1 MPRIRSRGPL
11 IDPTQLREG
20 FSSLAQ
26 AFAPPSAQEM
36 LAGVK
41 IRETN
46 QKVSQI
52 ADLYAMAGGSDVDQ
66 ARLDRLAGIAGAYS
80 PSQSLTAVGMN
91 NVTTLRA
98 NSADNERALTQTRL
112 QQRGELDRAMLAP
125 VGAGGTRFVPG
136 SIASAYGVPETQ
148 TGVVSL
154 NPGDRAVLPDGRTLD
169 GAAKPLTDDQ
179 IRAQILGGLPE
190 NERRA
195 AALANVPVETVQSPG
210 GPRIAF
216 RADAVGQAPAQ
227 DAGKQ
232 DLRNYQTPDGRSG
245 TARFDAGRGWV
256 DTQSGAVLPAGAQT
270 YTSQLQGGKNE
281 TGLGTSTRNDIQG
294 QLVDLANLE
303 SVVNQFDDLIKRD
316 PSAIGTTGRVLG
328 FGQDVAA
335 TAQEVTSLL
344 SPRLQEMARQAEQGL
359 IEPEVLRRN
368 FNPNIPQA
376 TLLENL
382 LVAQLAKVNDP
393 NGRLSNQQM
402 EETRKALG
410 GGGWFQNAQR
420 TRASLDGIRQQITA
434 KRGMYRGL
442 EPQAA
447 AIGPGAAPA
456 APPPPVGGQSSVPA
470 ASVTGGDERWE
481 RGPDGR
487 PRRVQ

>member
-20 FSSLAQ
+20 FSSLAS

-36 LAGVK
+36 LAGAK

-52 ADLYAMAGGSDVDQ
+52 ADLYSMARDPNADRRVFDRSGIVAGLYGPNQSFE
-66 ARLDRLAGIAGAYS
+66 ALDIHDRRSGL
-80 PSQSLTAVGMN
+80 N
-91 NVTTLRA
+91 NA
-98 NSADNERALTQTRL
+98 ADNERALTQTRL

-136 SIASAYGVPETQ
+136 SIASAYGVPEQ
-148 TGVVSL
+148 QVGVVSV
-154 NPGDRAVLPDGRTLD
+154 NPGDRAVLPDGRTID
-169 GAAKPLTDDQ
+169 GAPKPLTDDQ
-179 IRAQILGGLPE
+179 LRAQIIGTLPANEQRAWGLGST
-190 NERRA
+190 
-195 AALANVPVETVQSPG
+195 PVENVQTPA

-216 RADAVGQAPAQ
+216 RSDAVGQMPLP
-227 DAGKQ
+227 DIGKQ

-245 TARFDAGRGWV
+245 TARFDAGGGGWI
-256 DTQSGAVLPAGAQT
+256 DTQTGTALPAGAQT

-281 TGLGTSTRNDIQG
+281 TGLGASTRNDIQG

-359 IEPEVLRRN
+359 IEPDVLTRN

-420 TRASLDGIRQQITA
+420 TRASLDGIRQQIAA

-447 AIGPGAAPA
+447 AIGPGATPAPA
-456 APPPPVGGQSSVPA
+456 AQAPAPVQGGGP
-470 ASVTGGDERWE
+470 TERWE
-481 RGPDGR
+481 KGPDGR

>member
-1 MPRIRSRGPL
+1 MARLRARGAL

-26 AFAPPSAQEM
+26 AFAPPSAQEL
-36 LAGVK
+36 LAGAK

-46 QKVSQI
+46 QKVQQI

-80 PSQSLTAVGMN
+80 PNQSLTAVGMN
-91 NVTTLRA
+91 NATTLRA
-98 NSADNERALTQTRL
+98 NAADNERALTQTRL

-125 VGAGGTRFVPG
+125 VAAGGTRFVPG

-169 GAAKPLTDDQ
+169 GAAKPMSEDQ
-179 IRAQILGGLPE
+179 LRASILAGLPE

-195 AALANVPVETVQSPG
+195 WGLGSTPVETVQSPG

-227 DAGKQ
+227 EAGKQ

-245 TARFDAGRGWV
+245 TARFDNGRGWV

-270 YTSQLQGGKNE
+270 YTSQLQGGKDE
-281 TGLGTSTRNDIQG
+281 TGLGTSTRNNIEG
-294 QLVDLANLE
+294 QLTDLANLE
-303 SVVNQFDDLIKRD
+303 SVVNQFDSLIQRD
-316 PSAIGTTGRVLG
+316 PAAIGTTGRVLG
-328 FGQDVAA
+328 FGQDLAA
-335 TAQEVTSLL
+335 TAQEVTGLL
-344 SPRLQEMARQAEQGL
+344 SPQMQSVVKEYERGR
-359 IEPEVLRRN
+359 IDPEAYARN

-376 TLLENL
+376 QLLENL

-402 EETRKALG
+402 DETRKALG

-420 TRASLDGIRQQITA
+420 TRAALDGIRQQIAA
-434 KRGMYRGL
+434 KRGMYQGVA
-442 EPQAA
+442 PQAA
-447 AIGPGAAPA
+447 AIGPGGAPA
-456 APPPPVGGQSSVPA
+456 APTQAPAPA
-470 ASVTGGDERWE
+470 APVPTGGGERWE
-481 RGPDGR
+481 RGPDGK